1 MKAKVVRFSLVDPK
15 GQRRKHPDAAQR
27 ERPLRRKIGLA
38 RRLRLR
44 TEIARRRFA

>member
-27 ERPLRRKIGLA
+27 ERPLRRKIGIN
-38 RRLRLR
+38 RRP
-44 TEIARRRFA
+44 AGYAFAQK